1 MQTDQIER
9 IDALSDALLVLEKDL
24 AAEKERLRKLQTQL
38 LAGAIESP
46 PSLTPTEAT
55 PPATAQEREGAPAGA
70 GRRAE
75 RLKDRV
81 PPAGA
86 QPLPPVERRGNAS
99 VLEMPGIYV
108 AYTPKEEA
116 PAGGTGEGAAGRG
129 ASTPLTGDAA
139 DRLYDT
145 ALAAFRG
152 GDFGLAVF
160 KFLDFL
166 QKCPQHPRQGDAHF
180 YLAESYF
187 ALQEYPQAIV
197 EYDHLTRAFPDHAH
211 VADALY
217 KEALCHLELGDA
229 VKAAEAFDRLIREF
243 PGAQAAQLA
252 RERIGGHSG
261 IPEGPDPHGEL

>member
-24 AAEKERLRKLQTQL
+24 AAEKERFRKLQTQL
-38 LAGAIESP
+38 LAGAVGSRPSLSP
-46 PSLTPTEAT
+46 PESEA
-55 PPATAQEREGAPAGA
+55 PATARARNEAPAEEEA
-70 GRRAE
+70 TATKSE
-75 RLKDRV
+75 DRV
-81 PPAGA
+81 RPARV

-108 AYTPKEEA
+108 AYTPNEEA
-116 PAGGTGEGAAGRG
+116 ATPGGGKEREGEEVPP
-129 ASTPLTGDAA
+129 PLTGDAA
-139 DRLYDT
+139 DRLYD
-145 ALAAFRG
+145 AAFSAFTKG
-152 GDFGLAVF
+152 EFGLAVF

-166 QKCPQHPRQGDAHF
+166 QKCPNHPRQGDAHF

-197 EYDHLTRAFPDHAH
+197 EYAHLTRAFPDHAH

-252 RERIGGHSG
+252 RERIGGRSG
-261 IPEGPDPHGEL
+261 VPGGPDPHGEL